1 MQMGEISLGQI
12 VNSRAGR
19 DKDRYFIVVDIIDK
33 EYVLLVDGSLRKIGN
48 PKKKKIKHLNVHN
61 CLANPVRDKLINKEN
76 ILDADFRKCLQS
88 MNLL

>member
-1 MQMGEISLGQI
+1 MGEISLGQI
-12 VNSRAGR
+12 VSSRAGR

-33 EYVLLVDGSLRKIGN
+33 EYVLLVDGSLRKTGN
-48 PKKKKIKHLNVHN
+48 PKKKKIKHLKVHDF
-61 CLANPVRDKLINKEN
+61 LADSIKDKLTNKEN